1 MFVCSNNN
9 YLQQELKHLQHEF
22 HTQIGYTMWIIKQ
35 IMKET
40 KENKMTLVTT
50 QIGIPPQNTNND
62 RNIHSFMLLFTWI
75 NEQIYKTHCTQRY

>member
-35 IMKET
+35 IMKEA
-40 KENKMTLVTT
+40 KENKMALVTT
-50 QIGIPPQNTNND
+50 QIGAPP
-62 RNIHSFMLLFTWI
+62 
-75 NEQIYKTHCTQRY
+75 